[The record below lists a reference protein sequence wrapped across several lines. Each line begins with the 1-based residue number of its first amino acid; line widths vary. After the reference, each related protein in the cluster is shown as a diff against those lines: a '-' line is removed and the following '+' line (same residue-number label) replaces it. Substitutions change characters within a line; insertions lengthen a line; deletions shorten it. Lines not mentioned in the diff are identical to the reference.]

1 MSSLAQQSPAYYWP
15 FRYSLES
22 SSSRCSRRDR
32 CEPLDELERLLGD
45 LPPAGVDCQ
54 RVPAVRHLDDLGHA
68 LVAFLLFVGRVRD
81 RPGNRMVRVGG
92 DDQHRTAL
100 RVRRVDF
107 GLRPRIE
114 VRGRR
119 LEERLAGAGDGV
131 AEVQLLRLVLAD
143 RVREAVAELLVAEWD
158 RAVPVRGVAQG
169 DAGRAQRRDRQR
181 EYATER
187 SRADRD

>member
-1 MSSLAQQSPAYYWP
+1 ML
-15 FRYSLES
+15 
-22 SSSRCSRRDR
+22 RDLTDTTAR
-32 CEPLDELERLLGD
+32 SCEALDELERLLGD
-45 LPPAGVDCQ
+45 LPPAGVDRQ
-54 RVPAVRHLDDLGHA
+54 RVAAARHLDDLGHA
-68 LVAFLLFVGRVRD
+68 LVALLLFVGRVRD
-81 RPGNRMVRVGG
+81 RPGNRMVRIGR
-92 DDQHRTAL
+92 DDEHWTPL
-100 RVRRVDF
+100 RVRRVD
-107 GLRPRIE
+107 LRLCPRIE
-114 VRGRR
+114 VRGRC